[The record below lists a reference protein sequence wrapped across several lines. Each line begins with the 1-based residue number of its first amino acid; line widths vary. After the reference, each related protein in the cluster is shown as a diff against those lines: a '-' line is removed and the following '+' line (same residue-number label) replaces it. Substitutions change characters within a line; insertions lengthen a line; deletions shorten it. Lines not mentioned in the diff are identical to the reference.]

1 MNIAESTPSR
11 KGRKK
16 RNKPETAAP
25 DNAEKELA
33 SKARKRKV
41 TTKSQSAVVQ
51 ETSKEDEEDEATTGK
66 PEF

>member
-1 MNIAESTPSR
+1 MNIAESNPSR

-16 RNKPETAAP
+16 RNKPDAAP
-25 DNAEKELA
+25 DNAEKELT
-33 SKARKRKV
+33 SKTRKRKV
-41 TTKSQSAVVQ
+41 TTKSQSAVIQ